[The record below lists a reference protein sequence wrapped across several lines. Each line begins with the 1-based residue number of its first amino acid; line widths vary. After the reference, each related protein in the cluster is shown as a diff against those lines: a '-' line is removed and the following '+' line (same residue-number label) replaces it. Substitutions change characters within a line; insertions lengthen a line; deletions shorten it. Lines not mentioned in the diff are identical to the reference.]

1 MIIFGVDPGL
11 NKTGIGILGIEG
23 KKLHYLD
30 HSVIKTSAGDP
41 LSKRLK
47 TICEGIDDLIG
58 KYTPSCAA
66 VEDIFYSVNIKSAM
80 LLGQTRGAIIATLL
94 NKKIEVNEFTALQIK
109 KAVVG
114 YGKADKEQ
122 VKKMVELMLKIDLKK
137 SFTDASDALACAI
150 CLGLNLTGFRIQERL

>member
-1 MIIFGVDPGL
+1 LIIFGVDPGL
-11 NKTGIGILGIEG
+11 NKTGIGILGVEG

-30 HSVIKTSAGDP
+30 HSVIKTSTGDS
-41 LSKRLK
+41 LSKDLK
-47 TICEGIDDLIG
+47 LICEGIGDLIG
-58 KYTPSCAA
+58 KYKPSNAA

-94 NKKIEVNEFTALQIK
+94 NNKVEVDEFTALQIK

-150 CLGLNLTGFRIQERL
+150 CLGLNLTGFRIQERI